1 MFVAP
6 AGGKQFRLEYK
17 NCFAL
22 DLAKDGTGQVYNT
35 KPPDWY
41 KSRSSEMFLYCRGPD
56 MNMHLCSARFS
67 DKKKDLPGDIDSAI
81 KALFELYDP
90 AKKGR
95 LPKLTDPHF

>member
-1 MFVAP
+1 
-6 AGGKQFRLEYK
+6 
-17 NCFAL
+17 
-22 DLAKDGTGQVYNT
+22 
-35 KPPDWY
+35 
-41 KSRSSEMFLYCRGPD
+41 